1 MNYNL
6 GKLING
12 NLIYF
17 QQPSEILGDAT
28 QYALDNGY
36 KEVIT
41 IDGNGTMYETDNS
54 IIIERLPVIN
64 VQQTFSKLE
73 FINRFTD
80 TELVNIYTASKTI
93 IEIEIWLDK
102 FKFRI
107 KQKDIFNII
116 YLKNKDPLYIKNF
129 ERCIYDVFKLENNSK
144 IAFTI
149 HNSYITFYIHND
161 YYIQ

>member
-102 FKFRI
+102 FKLAEYI
-107 KQKDIFNII
+107 DITSPTTVSGLQSLESNGLIGEGRANQII
-116 YLKNKDPLYIKNF
+116 NGN
-129 ERCIYDVFKLENNSK
+129 
-144 IAFTI
+144 
-149 HNSYITFYIHND
+149 
-161 YYIQ
+161 